1 MKEDDE
7 SNKSDSKKEKLI
19 TKDGE
24 SDDKKKVNLEIDINK
39 KVKEDMQLQVNEPKN
54 VDIDYYGSA
63 NFLSSLF
70 YYWAF
75 KIIKLSHKV
84 KINIQHLGTLKGNHS
99 SSNFMKH
106 YYYIYNDLDYKSKG
120 LVHSIFRSNLGTII
134 LVLILGILSTGVNV
148 IQMMIFKQYVAMFKE
163 DSINDTDFMMFVYFG
178 CGFLVTKLVNIFLS
192 KKINEYQNYVGF
204 KAGVE
209 LNCIIFDKLLVVSP
223 SSRHNKAE
231 TGEIVNYVQVDS
243 NQLIRFVTMSPSL
256 ITIPIS
262 IFAYSFLLFQ
272 YLGIAFLLGL
282 IVLFI
287 FLIINYV
294 MQKTFKKLQKR
305 RQANM
310 DKRLRLTTAILFNLK
325 VLKLYSWDEFFFG
338 KLNQLREIELE
349 TITKIFSFRN
359 SNQTL
364 FWLSPVMTTI
374 ATVGAYEYLNK
385 DRQIENIF
393 VSLGVLN
400 SLQEPVRA
408 IAMIYTS
415 FLETLISLRRIQ
427 RFLRQEDVQKNAVIL
442 NDPKMDNEG
451 LSIKIEKGTFSW
463 GAEQK
468 DILNSPDEEDRPIS
482 LILRDINLSVK
493 KGEFVCIIGE
503 VGSGKSSLLNA
514 ILNNMI
520 QVFPKEVKKLLALR
534 ESTPRESAI
543 QIVPEGK
550 VSKAIDAM
558 DEEEKRLKEEANSNE
573 INTNTIQTPNNDNN
587 KNVIEDY
594 GDESTYNKVYIN
606 GSIAY
611 VCQSAFIQ
619 NNTLKNNI
627 LFFHPFDQDRY
638 NEVLKIS
645 ELLPDLE
652 ILKGGDMTEIGEK
665 GINLSGGQ
673 KARVSI
679 ARALYSDS
687 DIYLLDDPISALDAH
702 VGRNIINNCI
712 CDYLKDK
719 TRILVTHA
727 IQYCNKADRIIYMK
741 DGRINWEGDFDELVK
756 QDFYKKMMVKKE
768 KKENDLKNSRSGD
781 ISFVDVNEEDK
792 GNEVVEQVPT
802 GERKTVHEE
811 FQKLKQELDESN
823 MEIEQHD
830 QEKVVEPLLTGHD
843 EEKKINLE
851 EKINEINKEG
861 EKNIEEEKIDENNN
875 INKINTKDEKPVI
888 GNKENAGQVKRITRD
903 EDRVKGK
910 LKGNVYATY
919 FKNNGG
925 ACFVITLLIILLLW
939 QGLKCGSDLW
949 LVKWKSDEEG
959 KEVKEGIDWVN
970 FSIYSALGIS
980 AALFVYF
987 RLLIIYIGSISNSR
1001 TLHRKMLSHLIRA
1014 PINLYHD
1021 TVPKGQIFN
1030 RLSND
1035 LFKIDI
1041 GESFMFYNVSSYS
1054 ANLIGQVVVCAIFQ
1068 PYCLILVPFIIVLG
1082 LFTMRYYLNC
1092 SREISRLESISR
1104 SPMLNSV
1111 NETVAGALT
1120 IRAFQLNNFFTDD
1133 FRAKA
1138 DNFLKTRIFLVG
1150 IMNWYTLMLDFLSYT
1165 FIVFLLV
1172 FSIFFRFDFAPATIG
1187 ILLTYCVQIQDELVR
1202 YLTCR
1207 SNLENDMVG
1216 LERCIAYTKIISERP
1231 EKLPIDDT
1239 LGEWP
1244 SEGGIKFENYSV
1256 QYRPETEIVL
1266 KHLNFQIEPKEK
1278 IGIVGRTGSG
1288 KSTIALCLFRI
1299 LEAKEGRILIDDTDI
1314 SQIGLSKLRS
1324 NITIIPQDPTLMEGS
1339 LRFNIDPLNKHTDQ
1353 EIENIMRE
1361 IGFWYICERNLEENK
1376 NKPDNEKGLN
1386 MIITEDGG
1394 NISIGER
1401 QLICITRAILRKS
1414 KIVVMDEATASI
1426 DVNTEN
1432 IIQRAIKN
1440 LLNDSTIMTIAHR
1453 IKTVIN
1459 SDKILVLDQGEV
1471 KEFDS
1476 PKELL
1481 KNKNSMF
1488 YEFYHN
1494 VSKSEN

>member
-1 MKEDDE
+1 MKENDKDDDI
-7 SNKSDSKKEKLI
+7 K
-19 TKDGE
+19 
-24 SDDKKKVNLEIDINK
+24 DDKKEELLSKEEENKIDTLELEKEK
-39 KVKEDMQLQVNEPKN
+39 KLRETMKLNVNEVKN
-54 VDIDYYGSA
+54 IDIDYYGEA
-63 NFLSSLF
+63 NCISSLF

-84 KINIQHLGTLKGNHS
+84 KITIQHLGTLKGKHS
-99 SSNFMKH
+99 SSNFMKY
-106 YYYIYNDLDYKSKG
+106 YYYIYNDLDYKTKG
-120 LVHSIFRSNLGTII
+120 LVYSIFRSNLSTIL
-134 LVLILGILSTGVNV
+134 LVLFLGILSTGVNV
-148 IQMMIFKQYVAMFKE
+148 IQMMIFKHYVSLFKE
-163 DSINDTDFMMFVYFG
+163 DSIDTTDFNQFLYYGV
-178 CGFLVTKLVNIFLS
+178 GFLITKLVNIFIS

-262 IFAYSFLLFQ
+262 IVAYSVLLFN
-272 YLGIAFLLGL
+272 YLGLAFLFGL

-287 FLIINYV
+287 FLVINYF
-294 MQKTFKKLQKR
+294 MQKTFKRLQKR
-305 RQANM
+305 RQGNM

-325 VLKLYSWDEFFFG
+325 VLKLYSWDNFFFN
-338 KLNQLREIELE
+338 KLNELREIELT
-349 TITKIFSFRN
+349 TIKKIFSFRN

-364 FWLSPVMTTI
+364 FWLSPVMSTI
-374 ATVGAYEYLNK
+374 ATIGAYEYLNK
-385 DRQIENIF
+385 ETHIENIF
-393 VSLGVLN
+393 VSLGTLN
-400 SLQEPVRA
+400 SLQEPIRA

-427 RFLRQEDVQKNAVIL
+427 RFLHQEDVL
-442 NDPKMDNEG
+442 NDRVITNDEKTKSEG
-451 LSIKIEKGTFSW
+451 IAVKIEKGTFSW

-468 DILNSPDEEDRPIS
+468 DILNSPDDKDRPIS
-482 LILRDINLSVK
+482 LILRDINLSIK

-520 QVFPKEVKKLLALR
+520 QVGPKEVKKLLELR
-534 ESTPRESAI
+534 ESILDKEGTI

-550 VSKAIDAM
+550 VSKAL
-558 DEEEKRLKEEANSNE
+558 EEEERRLKEENNE
-573 INTNTIQTPNNDNN
+573 NQNIIDTGSSPKDLNKINIVN
-587 KNVIEDY
+587 ED
-594 GDESTYNKVYIN
+594 DESTYNKVYVN

-619 NNTLKNNI
+619 NNTLRNNV
-627 LFFHPFDQDRY
+627 LFFHPFDQDKY
-638 NEVLKIS
+638 TEVLKIS

-702 VGRNIINNCI
+702 VGRNIMNNCI

-727 IQYCNKADRIIYMK
+727 IQYCNRADRIIYMK
-741 DGRINWEGDFDELVK
+741 DGRIHWEGDFKELEK

-768 KKENDLKNSRSGD
+768 KKENDLRNSRSGD
-781 ISFVDVNEEDK
+781 ISFVDVKEEDK
-792 GNEVVEQVPT
+792 GDEIVDKVPVV
-802 GERKTVHEE
+802 ERKTVNEE
-811 FQKLKQELDESN
+811 YKGLKQNLDESS
-823 MEIEQHD
+823 MQIENAD
-830 QEKVVEPLLTGHD
+830 QEKVVEPLITGHD
-843 EEKKINLE
+843 EEKEVNLA
-851 EKINEINKEG
+851 EKIDEINKESKKNEIIEEKLDDKIIKNKG
-861 EKNIEEEKIDENNN
+861 EKHI
-875 INKINTKDEKPVI
+875 I
-888 GNKENAGQVKRITRD
+888 GNKEKEGEVKRITKD

-925 ACFVITLLIILLLW
+925 ACFVITLLLILILW

-949 LVKWKSDEEG
+949 LVKWKGDEEE
-959 KEVKEGIDWVN
+959 KEDTEGIDWKN
-970 FSIYSALGIS
+970 FLIYSGLGIS

-1001 TLHRKMLSHLIRA
+1001 TLHRNMLSHLIRA

-1041 GESFMFYNVSSYS
+1041 GESFMFYNVTSYS

-1068 PYCLILVPFIIVLG
+1068 PYCLILVPFIIILG

-1111 NETVAGALT
+1111 NETVSGALT
-1120 IRAFQLNNFFTDD
+1120 IRAFKLSNFFTDD
-1133 FRAKA
+1133 FRGKA

-1165 FIVFLLV
+1165 FIVFLLL
-1172 FSIFFRFDFAPATIG
+1172 FSIFARHDFAPATIG

-1216 LERCIAYTKIISERP
+1216 LERCIAYTKIVSERP
-1231 EKLPIDDT
+1231 EKMPKDNE

-1244 SEGGIKFENYSV
+1244 VEGGIKFEDYSV
-1256 QYRPETEIVL
+1256 QYRPETEVVL
-1266 KHLNFQIEPKEK
+1266 KHLNFEIEPKEK

-1299 LEAKEGRILIDDTDI
+1299 LEAKEGKIYIDNTDI
-1314 SQIGLSKLRS
+1314 SEIGLSKLRS
-1324 NITIIPQDPTLMEGS
+1324 NLTIIPQDPTLMEGT
-1339 LRFNIDPLNKHTDQ
+1339 LRFNIDPLNRHTDQ
-1353 EIENIMRE
+1353 EIENVMRE

-1432 IIQRAIKN
+1432 IIQKAIKN
-1440 LLNDSTIMTIAHR
+1440 LLFDSTILTIAHR
-1453 IKTVIN
+1453 IKTVLN
-1459 SDKILVLDQGEV
+1459 SDKILVLDNGEV

-1476 PKELL
+1476 PKTLL

-1494 VSKSEN
+1494 VSKSENSN

>member
-1 MKEDDE
+1 MKENDKDDDI
-7 SNKSDSKKEKLI
+7 K
-19 TKDGE
+19 
-24 SDDKKKVNLEIDINK
+24 DDKKEELLSKEEENKIDTLELEKEK
-39 KVKEDMQLQVNEPKN
+39 KVRETMKLNVNEVKN
-54 VDIDYYGSA
+54 IDIDYYGEA
-63 NFLSSLF
+63 NCISSLF

-84 KINIQHLGTLKGNHS
+84 KITIQHLGTLKGKHS
-99 SSNFMKH
+99 SSNFMKY
-106 YYYIYNDLDYKSKG
+106 YYYIYNDLDYKTKG
-120 LVHSIFRSNLGTII
+120 LVYSIFRSNLSTIL
-134 LVLILGILSTGVNV
+134 LVLFLGILSTGVNV
-148 IQMMIFKQYVAMFKE
+148 IQMMIFKHYVSLFKE
-163 DSINDTDFMMFVYFG
+163 DSIDTTDFNQFLYYGV
-178 CGFLVTKLVNIFLS
+178 GFLITKLVNIFIS

-262 IFAYSFLLFQ
+262 IVAYSVLLFN
-272 YLGIAFLLGL
+272 YLGLAFLFGL

-287 FLIINYV
+287 FLVINYF
-294 MQKTFKKLQKR
+294 MQKTFKRLQKR
-305 RQANM
+305 RQGNM

-325 VLKLYSWDEFFFG
+325 VLKLYSWDNFFFN
-338 KLNQLREIELE
+338 KLNELREIELT
-349 TITKIFSFRN
+349 TIKKIFSFRN

-364 FWLSPVMTTI
+364 FWLSPVMSTI
-374 ATVGAYEYLNK
+374 ATIGAYEYLNK
-385 DRQIENIF
+385 ETHIENIF
-393 VSLGVLN
+393 VSLGTLN
-400 SLQEPVRA
+400 SLQEPIRA

-427 RFLRQEDVQKNAVIL
+427 RFLHQEDVL
-442 NDPKMDNEG
+442 NDRVITNDEKTKSEG
-451 LSIKIEKGTFSW
+451 IAVKIEKGTFSW

-468 DILNSPDEEDRPIS
+468 DILNSPDDKDRPIS
-482 LILRDINLSVK
+482 LILRDINLSIK

-520 QVFPKEVKKLLALR
+520 QVGPKEVKKLLELR
-534 ESTPRESAI
+534 ESILDKEGTI

-550 VSKAIDAM
+550 VSKAL
-558 DEEEKRLKEEANSNE
+558 EEEERRLKEENNE
-573 INTNTIQTPNNDNN
+573 NQNIIDTGSSPKDLNKINIVN
-587 KNVIEDY
+587 ED
-594 GDESTYNKVYIN
+594 DESTYNKVYVN

-619 NNTLKNNI
+619 NNTLRNNV
-627 LFFHPFDQDRY
+627 LFFHPFDQDKY
-638 NEVLKIS
+638 TEVLKIS

-702 VGRNIINNCI
+702 VGRNIMNNCI

-727 IQYCNKADRIIYMK
+727 IQYCNRADRIIYMK
-741 DGRINWEGDFDELVK
+741 DGRIHWEGDFKELEK

-768 KKENDLKNSRSGD
+768 KKENDLRNSRSGD
-781 ISFVDVNEEDK
+781 ISFVDVKEEDK
-792 GNEVVEQVPT
+792 GDEIVDKVPVV
-802 GERKTVHEE
+802 ERKTVNEE
-811 FQKLKQELDESN
+811 YKGLKQNLDESS
-823 MEIEQHD
+823 MQIENAD
-830 QEKVVEPLLTGHD
+830 QEKVVEPLITGHD
-843 EEKKINLE
+843 EEKEVNLA
-851 EKINEINKEG
+851 EKIDEINKESKKNEIIEEKLDDKIIKNKG
-861 EKNIEEEKIDENNN
+861 EKHI
-875 INKINTKDEKPVI
+875 I
-888 GNKENAGQVKRITRD
+888 GNKEKEGEVKRITKD

-925 ACFVITLLIILLLW
+925 ACFVITLLLILILW

-949 LVKWKSDEEG
+949 LVKWKGDEEE
-959 KEVKEGIDWVN
+959 KEDTEGIDWKN
-970 FSIYSALGIS
+970 FLIYSGLGIS

-1001 TLHRKMLSHLIRA
+1001 TLHRNMLSHLIRA

-1041 GESFMFYNVSSYS
+1041 GESFMFYNVTSYS

-1068 PYCLILVPFIIVLG
+1068 PYCLILVPFIIILG

-1111 NETVAGALT
+1111 NETVSGALT
-1120 IRAFQLNNFFTDD
+1120 IRAFKLSNFFTDD
-1133 FRAKA
+1133 FRGKA

-1165 FIVFLLV
+1165 FIVFLLL
-1172 FSIFFRFDFAPATIG
+1172 FSIFARHDFAPATIG

-1231 EKLPIDDT
+1231 EKMPKDNE

-1244 SEGGIKFENYSV
+1244 VEGGIKFEDYSV
-1256 QYRPETEIVL
+1256 QYRPETEVVL
-1266 KHLNFQIEPKEK
+1266 KHLNFEIEPKEK

-1299 LEAKEGRILIDDTDI
+1299 LEAKEGKIYIDNTDI
-1314 SQIGLSKLRS
+1314 SEIGLSKLRS
-1324 NITIIPQDPTLMEGS
+1324 NLTIIPQDPTLMEGT
-1339 LRFNIDPLNKHTDQ
+1339 LRFNIDPLNRHTDQ
-1353 EIENIMRE
+1353 EIEDVMRE

-1386 MIITEDGG
+1386 MVITEDGG

-1432 IIQRAIKN
+1432 IIQKAIKN
-1440 LLNDSTIMTIAHR
+1440 LLFDSTILTIAHR
-1453 IKTVIN
+1453 IKTVLN
-1459 SDKILVLDQGEV
+1459 SDKILVLDNGEV

-1476 PKELL
+1476 PKTLL

-1494 VSKSEN
+1494 VSKSENSN

>member
-1 MKEDDE
+1 MKEEFGKEDD
-7 SNKSDSKKEKLI
+7 KKENLI
-19 TKDGE
+19 NKETKDENPKNNFELDKDKSIKE
-24 SDDKKKVNLEIDINK
+24 S
-39 KVKEDMQLQVNEPKN
+39 MQLNIYEQKN
-54 VDIDYYGSA
+54 IDRDYYGEA
-63 NFLSSLF
+63 NCISSLF

-84 KINIQHLGTLKGNHS
+84 KITIQHLGTLKGKRS
-99 SSNFMKH
+99 SSNFMNY
-106 YYYIYNDLDYKSKG
+106 YYYIYNDLDYKTKG
-120 LVHSIFRSNLGTII
+120 LVMSIFRSNLSTVI
-134 LVLILGILSTGVNV
+134 LVLILGITSTGINV
-148 IQMMIFKQYVAMFKE
+148 VQMMIFKHYVSMFKE
-163 DSINDTDFMMFVYFG
+163 ENIDSTDLIQFVYYG
-178 CGFLVTKLVNIFLS
+178 VGFLITKLINIFIS

-262 IFAYSFLLFQ
+262 IIAYSALLFD
-272 YLGIAFLLGL
+272 YLGIAFLFGL
-282 IVLFI
+282 VVLFI
-287 FLIINYV
+287 FLVINYF
-294 MQKTFKKLQKR
+294 MQKTFKRLQKR
-305 RQANM
+305 RQGNM
-310 DKRLRLTTAILFNLK
+310 DKRLRMTTAILFNLK
-325 VLKLYSWDEFFFG
+325 VLKLYSWDGFFFN
-338 KLNQLREIELE
+338 KLNELREIELN
-349 TITKIFSFRN
+349 TIKKIFSFRN

-364 FWLSPVMTTI
+364 FWLSPVMATI
-374 ATVGAYEYLNK
+374 ATIGAYEYLN
-385 DRQIENIF
+385 DDTQIENIF

-427 RFLRQEDVQKNAVIL
+427 RFLNQDDIQNDRVITDDEKMKSEGIAV
-442 NDPKMDNEG
+442 
-451 LSIKIEKGTFSW
+451 KIEKGTFSW

-468 DILNSPDEEDRPIS
+468 DILNSPDDKDRPIS
-482 LILRDINLSVK
+482 LILRDINFTVK

-520 QVFPKEVKKLLALR
+520 QVGPKEVKKLLNLR
-534 ESTPRESAI
+534 ESIFKKEDAL

-550 VSKAIDAM
+550 VSKALEV
-558 DEEEKRLKEEANSNE
+558 DEEEERKIKEEE
-573 INTNTIQTPNNDNN
+573 PNTIDTKSKEDSN
-587 KNVIEDY
+587 KIDIADDE
-594 GDESTYNKVYIN
+594 DESTYNKVYVN

-611 VCQSAFIQ
+611 VCQTAFIQ
-619 NNTLKNNI
+619 NNTLKNNV

-687 DIYLLDDPISALDAH
+687 DIYLFDDPISALDAH
-702 VGRNIINNCI
+702 VGRNIMNNCI

-727 IQYCNKADRIIYMK
+727 IQYCNRADRIVYMK
-741 DGRINWEGDFDELVK
+741 DGRIAWEGDFSELEK

-768 KKENDLKNSRSGD
+768 KKANDLKNSRSGD
-781 ISFVDVNEEDK
+781 ISFVDVKEEDK
-792 GNEVVEQVPT
+792 GEEVVENVPT
-802 GERKTVHEE
+802 GERKTIHEE
-811 FQKLKQELDESN
+811 YKELKQQLDESS
-823 MEIEQHD
+823 MQIENAD

-843 EEKKINLE
+843 EEKRVNLN
-851 EKINEINKEG
+851 EKIEEINKEG
-861 EKNIEEEKIDENNN
+861 QKEIKEEKIDENSSEDKD
-875 INKINTKDEKPVI
+875 IPKKEEKII
-888 GNKENAGQVKRITRD
+888 GNKEKEGEVKRITKD

-919 FKNNGG
+919 FRNNGG
-925 ACFVITLLIILLLW
+925 ACFVITLLLILILW
-939 QGLKCGSDLW
+939 QGLKCGADLW
-949 LVKWKSDEEG
+949 LVKWKGDEED
-959 KEVKEGIDWVN
+959 EDEDSEGIDWTN
-970 FSIYSALGIS
+970 FLIYSALGIS

-1001 TLHRKMLSHLIRA
+1001 TLHRSMLSHLIHA

-1041 GESFMFYNVSSYS
+1041 GESFMFYNVTSYS

-1068 PYCLILVPFIIVLG
+1068 PYCLSLVPFIIILG

-1111 NETVAGALT
+1111 NETVYGALT
-1120 IRAFQLNNFFTDD
+1120 IRAFKLSNFFTDD

-1165 FIVFLLV
+1165 FIVFLLL
-1172 FSIFFRFDFAPATIG
+1172 FSIFARHDFEPATIG

-1231 EKLPIDDT
+1231 EKLDKDDE

-1244 SEGGIKFENYSV
+1244 SEGGIKFEDYSV

-1266 KHLNFQIEPKEK
+1266 KKLNFEIEPKEK

-1299 LEAKEGRILIDDTDI
+1299 LEAKEGKILIDNTDI
-1314 SQIGLSKLRS
+1314 SEVGLSKLRS
-1324 NITIIPQDPTLMEGS
+1324 NLTIIPQDPTLMEGT
-1339 LRFNIDPLNKHTDQ
+1339 LRFNIDPLNRYTDE
-1353 EIENIMRE
+1353 EIKNVMKE

-1376 NKPDNEKGLN
+1376 NKPDEEKGLN

-1432 IIQRAIKN
+1432 IIQKAIKN
-1440 LLNDSTIMTIAHR
+1440 LLFDSTILTIAHR
-1453 IKTVIN
+1453 IKTVLN
-1459 SDKILVLDQGEV
+1459 SDRILVLDNGEV

-1476 PKELL
+1476 PKNLL
-1481 KNKNSMF
+1481 KNKNSLF

-1494 VSKSEN
+1494 VSKSENN

>member
-1 MKEDDE
+1 MKKEEDDLNE
-7 SNKSDSKKEKLI
+7 KKELLI
-19 TKDGE
+19 ST
-24 SDDKKKVNLEIDINK
+24 SDKKDKAQKIEIDEGETDEIIKELNNDEKQRLNK
-39 KVKEDMQLQVNEPKN
+39 DSTLLNLQENI
-54 VDIDYYGSA
+54 DIDYYSSA
-63 NFLSSLF
+63 NCISSLF

-84 KINIQHLGTLKGNHS
+84 KITIQYLGKLSGKYS
-99 SSNFMKH
+99 SLNFMTH
-106 YYYIYNDLDYKSKG
+106 FYHVYYDLDYKTKG
-120 LVHSIFRSNLGTII
+120 LVWSIFRSNICTIM
-134 LVLILGILSTGVNV
+134 LVLVLGLISTGVNV
-148 IQMMIFKQYVAMFKE
+148 VQMMIFKAYVALFKE
-163 DSINDTDFMMFVYFG
+163 EQINKTELIVYVYYG
-178 CGFLVTKLVNIFLS
+178 VGFLLTKLINIFLS
-192 KKINEYQNYVGF
+192 KKINEYQNFVGF

-209 LNCIIFDKLLVVSP
+209 LNCLIFDKLLVVSP

-231 TGEIVNYVQVDS
+231 TGEIVNYVQIDS

-262 IFAYSFLLFQ
+262 IFAYSFLLFD
-272 YLGIAFLLGL
+272 YLGISFSFGLGVLLIFLL
-282 IVLFI
+282 
-287 FLIINYV
+287 INYF

-310 DKRLRLTTAILFNLK
+310 DKRLRMTTAILFNLK
-325 VLKLYSWDEFFFG
+325 VLKLYSWDDFFFDR
-338 KLNQLREIELE
+338 LNDLREIELN
-349 TITKIFSFRN
+349 TIRKIFNFRN
-359 SNQTL
+359 SNQTV
-364 FWLSPVMTTI
+364 FWLSPIMTTI
-374 ATVGAYEYLNK
+374 VTIGAYEYLNK
-385 DRQIENIF
+385 ETQIENIF

-415 FLETLISLRRIQ
+415 FLETLISLKRIQ
-427 RFLRQEDVQKNAVIL
+427 KFMNQENIKEENIIT
-442 NDPKMDNEG
+442 NDEKTKEEDIM
-451 LSIKIEKGTFSW
+451 IKIENGTFSW

-468 DILNSPDEEDRPIS
+468 GILNADDEDR
-482 LILRDINLSVK
+482 LIALNLRDINFTVK

-514 ILNNMI
+514 MLNNMI
-520 QVFPKEVKKLLALR
+520 QVSPEEVAKILDARKIPDDVDHPL
-534 ESTPRESAI
+534 

-550 VSKAIDAM
+550 LSVALERDSTVPKNPMQEITTKIESKM
-558 DEEEKRLKEEANSNE
+558 E
-573 INTNTIQTPNNDNN
+573 NN
-587 KNVIEDY
+587 IEDNP
-594 GDESTYNKVYIN
+594 DSNNYNKVYIN

-611 VCQSAFIQ
+611 VCQTPFIQ

-627 LFFHPFDQDRY
+627 LFFHEFNAEKY
-638 NEVLKIS
+638 NKVLKIS

-652 ILKGGDMTEIGEK
+652 ILKGGDMTEIGER

-702 VGRNIINNCI
+702 VGRNIINNVL
-712 CDYLKDK
+712 CDYLKNK

-727 IQYCNKADRIIYMK
+727 IQYCDRADRIVYMK
-741 DGRINWEGDFDELVK
+741 DGKIEWEGDFQSLEE
-756 QDFYKKMMVKKE
+756 QEFYKNMVIKKKE
-768 KKENDLKNSRSGD
+768 EEDNLQKKNSEEIDFNNKSNNINNDINQEENLNLIDNIRQPNSDRKKSIDEEYIDLKH
-781 ISFVDVNEEDK
+781 K
-792 GNEVVEQVPT
+792 
-802 GERKTVHEE
+802 
-811 FQKLKQELDESN
+811 QKLDESS
-823 MEIEQHD
+823 MLIENLD
-830 QEKVVEPLLTGHD
+830 QEKVVEPLITD
-843 EEKKINLE
+843 EESDKNLDIKK
-851 EKINEINKEG
+851 KPSSHK
-861 EKNIEEEKIDENNN
+861 KQDEEEN
-875 INKINTKDEKPVI
+875 ITNI
-888 GNKENAGQVKRITRD
+888 GNKENEGEIKRITKE

-919 FKNNGG
+919 FRNNGG
-925 ACFVITLLIILLLW
+925 ALFVITLFFILIFW

-949 LVKWKSDEEG
+949 LVHWKDEES
-959 KEVKEGIDWVN
+959 KKDPNERIDWKN
-970 FSIYSALGIS
+970 FLMYSGLGIS
-980 AALFVYF
+980 AALFVYL

-1001 TLHRKMLSHLIRA
+1001 ALHRNMLHHLIKA

-1054 ANLIGQVVVCAIFQ
+1054 ANLIGQIVVCAIFQ
-1068 PYCLILVPFIIVLG
+1068 PYCLTLVPFIVILG
-1082 LFTMRYYLNC
+1082 LLTMRYYLNC

-1104 SPMLNSV
+1104 SPLLNSV
-1111 NETVAGALT
+1111 NETVFGALT
-1120 IRAFQLNNFFTDD
+1120 IRAFKLNNYFIDD
-1133 FRAKA
+1133 FRKKA

-1150 IMNWYTLMLDFLSYT
+1150 IMNWYTLMLDFLSYM
-1165 FIVFLLV
+1165 FIIFLIL
-1172 FSIFFRFDFAPATIG
+1172 FSIFFRFDFEPATIG
-1187 ILLTYCVQIQDELVR
+1187 ILLNYCVQIQDELVR

-1216 LERCIAYTKIISERP
+1216 LERAIAYTKIIQERP
-1231 EKLPIDDT
+1231 DKMKNDDEIG
-1239 LGEWP
+1239 LWP
-1244 SEGGIKFENYSV
+1244 SEGSIRFENYSV

-1266 KHLNFQIEPKEK
+1266 KNLNFEINPREK

-1299 LEAKEGRILIDDTDI
+1299 LEAKEGKIYMDDVDI
-1314 SQIGLSKLRS
+1314 SQIGLKKLRS

-1339 LRFNIDPLNKHTDQ
+1339 LKFNIDPLNNHTEK
-1353 EIENIMRE
+1353 EIEDVMRE

-1386 MIITEDGG
+1386 MIITENGG

-1414 KIVVMDEATASI
+1414 KIIIMDEATASI

-1432 IIQRAIKN
+1432 IIQKAINN
-1440 LLNDSTIMTIAHR
+1440 LLKDSTILTIAHR
-1453 IKTVIN
+1453 IKTVLN
-1459 SDKILVLDQGEV
+1459 SDRILVLDKGQV
-1471 KEFDS
+1471 VEFDK
-1476 PKELL
+1476 PKFLL
-1481 KNKNSMF
+1481 ANKNSMF
-1488 YEFYHN
+1488 YEFYN
-1494 VSKSEN
+1494 NANNANKNDN